1 MKRTSAHV
9 HQPAARTV
17 TRAAPVL
24 PRPKRIGLIRC
35 LLLMAMGAAASWA
48 ASPISL
54 DIAVKSIGAPQPPR
68 LVGDVLILSFRPDQP
83 TRFVGVR
90 FAHESWRVLHPCAM
104 NDKGVFVLDYE
115 LPEGVR
121 ELRYRI
127 VEDGLWTTDPSNP
140 DTDVDSSGV
149 AFSVY
154 TLQSEPVRTV
164 INPKPGDGGLTFVF
178 NGPPGKRVALVG
190 DFNAWDPFMDLMDET
205 TPGTYSISLRV
216 PPGGHWYY
224 FLSDGRRILDR
235 HNAQTGTTPDG
246 VTVSYFESTP

>member
-17 TRAAPVL
+17 TRAALVL

-35 LLLMAMGAAASWA
+35 LLLMAMSVAASWA
-48 ASPISL
+48 ASPVSL
-54 DIAVKSIGAPQPPR
+54 DIAVKSIGAPQPPHV
-68 LVGDVLILSFRPDQP
+68 VGDVLILSFRPDQP

-90 FAHESWRVLHPCAM
+90 FAHESWSVLHPCAR

-115 LPEGVR
+115 IPEGVR

-140 DTDVDSSGV
+140 DTDVDPSGV

-154 TLQSEPVRTV
+154 TLTSEPVRTV
-164 INPKPGDGGLTFVF
+164 INPKATDGGLTFVF

-190 DFNAWDPFMDLMDET
+190 DFNNWDPFMDLLAET
-205 TPGTYSISLRV
+205 APGTYTISLRV

-224 FLSDGRRILDR
+224 FLSEGRRILDR
-235 HNAQTGTTPDG
+235 HNAQTGVTPDG